1 MDPNGDPLEAVG
13 LHFGVTE
20 NDFVAFYES
29 FVFILDGYH
38 RFGAVN
44 LFLTNPRALL
54 APELDIDWESMA
66 LLYPD
71 WIKLDRLKKVTFAD
85 QPDEK

>member
-1 MDPNGDPLEAVG
+1 MDSNGDPCEAVG
-13 LHFGVTE
+13 LHFGVSET
-20 NDFVAFYES
+20 DFVAFYES

-71 WIKLDRLKKVTFAD
+71 WSKLDRLKKVTFAAK
-85 QPDEK
+85 PDEK